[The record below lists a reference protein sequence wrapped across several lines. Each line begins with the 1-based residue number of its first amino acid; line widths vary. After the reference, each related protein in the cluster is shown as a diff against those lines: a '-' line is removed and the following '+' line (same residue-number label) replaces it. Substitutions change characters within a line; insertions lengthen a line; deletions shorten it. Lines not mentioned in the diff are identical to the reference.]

1 MPFATVNGL
10 KIAYELHG
18 EGEPVAITV
27 GGRFSMDDAR
37 GYRGLA
43 EALAA
48 GGKQAL
54 IWDRP
59 NTGRSDLNFEADFES
74 DMHADTLAGLI
85 ETLELGPT
93 AIMGGSAGSRVSLLT
108 VIRHP
113 EIASRLAIWWIT
125 GGFFGLLGLANH
137 YAGES
142 WQAVMQGGME
152 AVAAMP
158 HWQETLTV
166 NPDNRDRMLAMDPE
180 WFAARMEAWGPTF
193 LPYPD
198 SPVPGIH
205 REDFAT
211 IKVPTLVF
219 RSGAS
224 DRAHPRKT
232 SEEVHALIPHSRLA
246 EPPWPDTE
254 WNDAS
259 ALTREQGINVRF
271 GSWPKLAPQLLEF
284 MNEPV
289 PAVT

>member
-59 NTGRSDLNFEADFES
+59 NTGKSDLNFEADFES

-113 EIASRLAIWWIT
+113 EIASRL
-125 GGFFGLLGLANH
+125 
-137 YAGES
+137 
-142 WQAVMQGGME
+142 
-152 AVAAMP
+152 
-158 HWQETLTV
+158 
-166 NPDNRDRMLAMDPE
+166 
-180 WFAARMEAWGPTF
+180 
-193 LPYPD
+193 
-198 SPVPGIH
+198 
-205 REDFAT
+205 
-211 IKVPTLVF
+211 
-219 RSGAS
+219 
-224 DRAHPRKT
+224 
-232 SEEVHALIPHSRLA
+232 
-246 EPPWPDTE
+246 
-254 WNDAS
+254 
-259 ALTREQGINVRF
+259 
-271 GSWPKLAPQLLEF
+271 
-284 MNEPV
+284 
-289 PAVT
+289 